1 MKVFYQLSTPD
12 DMQAE
17 LTLTGSV
24 KDFKALL
31 KVINDHPSPM
41 HWPQGSLRN
50 AIEKVVRDASAQ
62 FEQEIAKD
70 ATL

>member
-12 DMQAE
+12 DVQAE

-24 KDFKALL
+24 KDFRELL
-31 KVINDHPSPM
+31 KVIDEHPSPM

-50 AIEKVVRDASAQ
+50 AIKRVIAEASEQ
-62 FEQEIAKD
+62 FTSESAKD
-70 ATL
+70 GTL

>member
-1 MKVFYQLSTPD
+1 MKVYYQLATPD

-17 LTLTGSV
+17 LTITGSV

-31 KVINDHPSPM
+31 KLIDEHPSPM

-50 AIEKVVRDASAQ
+50 AIKKVITEASAQ
-62 FEQEIAKD
+62 FEQEAPKD

>member
-1 MKVFYQLSTPD
+1 MKVFYQLATPD

-31 KVINDHPSPM
+31 RLIEEHPSPC

-50 AIEKVVRDASAQ
+50 AIKKVITDASAQ
-62 FEQEIAKD
+62 FEQDAPNE

>member
-1 MKVFYQLSTPD
+1 MKVYYQLAMPD
-12 DMQAE
+12 EAQAE
-17 LTLTGSV
+17 LTITGSV

-31 KVINDHPSPM
+31 KVIEDHPTPM

-50 AIEKVVRDASAQ
+50 AIVQVIRDASVQ
-62 FEQEIAKD
+62 FEQEAPKD

>member
-1 MKVFYQLSTPD
+1 MKVFYQLATPD

-31 KVINDHPSPM
+31 KLIDEHPSPC

-50 AIEKVVRDASAQ
+50 AIKKVIAEASQQ
-62 FEQEIAKD
+62 FEQEAPKD
-70 ATL
+70 GTL